1 MNADLP
7 FSVCLLSGSAL
18 LFAIMTHVV
27 PFRSFLLTTLHVCQG
42 RRERKKKKREAEVQ
56 QFWRLDAGCKLHC
69 CSTHSW
75 TELLFFFSPQQH
87 AAPALP
93 HRVLRFKRSSAYAG
107 GKKKKKKHRHAAL
120 RSSSPSLARNF
131 LSFLLFSLVSTPK
144 PASLLYALFSR
155 RAAPHSHLQL
165 QHGASTATQCASYAG
180 GDSRTAAAHPHFQPR
195 QLRVS
200 HRHHRA
206 R

>member
-1 MNADLP
+1 MCTSYSSHNHSHLLFFFFYFFFRWLLNADLP

-42 RRERKKKKREAEVQ
+42 RRERKKKKKREAEVQ

-107 GKKKKKKHRHAAL
+107 GEKKKKEKSTGTPPSVAL
-120 RSSSPSLARNF
+120 HPLLLATSF
-131 LSFLLFSLVSTPK
+131 LSSFFLL
-144 PASLLYALFSR
+144 
-155 RAAPHSHLQL
+155 
-165 QHGASTATQCASYAG
+165 
-180 GDSRTAAAHPHFQPR
+180 
-195 QLRVS
+195 
-200 HRHHRA
+200 
-206 R
+206 